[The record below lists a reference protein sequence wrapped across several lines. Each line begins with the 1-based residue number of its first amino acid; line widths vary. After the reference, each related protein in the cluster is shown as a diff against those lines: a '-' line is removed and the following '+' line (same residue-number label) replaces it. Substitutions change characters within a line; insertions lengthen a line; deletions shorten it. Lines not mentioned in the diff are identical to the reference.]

1 MPLQQLKEIAK
12 KYDGRVASL
21 LSLGGDSIQGK
32 NSTIAYIETFGFNEE
47 DVAQLLTLARDMAIY
62 QFDYSDIAEDEG
74 LERAFKEPLAKI
86 NAQLKSQ

>member
-32 NSTIAYIETFGFNEE
+32 G

-62 QFDYSDIAEDEG
+62 QFDYSNIAEDEG